1 MSIGYVTIM
10 NKKEI
15 LIKLGNNLRAER
27 NRLNLS
33 QEAFAEKADIL
44 MHHISRIENG
54 QTDIRFTTL
63 IAILK
68 ALDIPFEK
76 LYEL

>member
-1 MSIGYVTIM
+1 MIQQM
-10 NKKEI
+10 EKKKI
-15 LIKLGNNLRAER
+15 LKTLGNNLRAER

-33 QEAFAEKADIL
+33 QEALAEKVGIL
-44 MHHISRIENG
+44 MHHLSRIENG
-54 QTDIRFTTL
+54 NSDIKFTTL

>member
-1 MSIGYVTIM
+1 M
-10 NKKEI
+10 NKI
-15 LIKLGNNLRAER
+15 LQDLGNNIRAER
-27 NRLNLS
+27 NRRNLS
-33 QEAFAEKADIL
+33 QMGLADLIGVSVP
-44 MHHISRIENG
+44 HISKIESG
-54 QTDIRFTTL
+54 HSDIKFTTL

>member
-1 MSIGYVTIM
+1 M
-10 NKKEI
+10 NNVLQE
-15 LIKLGNNLRAER
+15 LGNNIRAER
-27 NRLNLS
+27 NRLKLS
-33 QEAFAEKADIL
+33 QAGLAYQVGVSVPHISKIESGFADIK
-44 MHHISRIENG
+44 
-54 QTDIRFTTL
+54 FTTL

>member
-1 MSIGYVTIM
+1 M
-10 NKKEI
+10 NKI
-15 LIKLGNNLRAER
+15 LQDLGNNIRAER
-27 NRLNLS
+27 NRRNLS
-33 QEAFAEKADIL
+33 QMGLADLIGVSVP
-44 MHHISRIENG
+44 HISKIESGNS
-54 QTDIRFTTL
+54 DIKFTTL

>member
-1 MSIGYVTIM
+1 M
-10 NKKEI
+10 NEI
-15 LIKLGNNLRAER
+15 LKQLGNNIRAER
-27 NRLNLS
+27 NRRDLS
-33 QEAFAEKADIL
+33 QERLAELAGIQTAHVSK
-44 MHHISRIENG
+44 IENG
-54 QTDIRFTTL
+54 FADIKFTTL

>member
-1 MSIGYVTIM
+1 M
-10 NKKEI
+10 NKE
-15 LIKLGNNLRAER
+15 LRELGNNIRAER
-27 NRLNLS
+27 NRRKLS
-33 QEAFAEKADIL
+33 QVELAELVGVAVP
-44 MHHISRIENG
+44 HISKIENG
-54 QTDIRFTTL
+54 FADIKFTTL